1 MDDTSVAS
9 QKQDTP
15 AGQTPPSPGSGNAQV
30 KMVPESDL
38 IAVKKGSEKAV
49 ADTVTSYEA
58 KAVELKGLYD
68 VEHQK
73 VLLGETRI
81 TELEGQ
87 VNTNSGA
94 AGQASELQTQLA
106 AAKAEN
112 EAAKVNLTEYQKNA
126 IASRYGISVDTLKD
140 KTPEQLGHLE
150 EALKIVGA
158 KSGGGYDTGGGGSSA
173 ASLTPVDACAAE
185 IEAIRAKAK

>member
-9 QKQDTP
+9 QKQET

-49 ADTVTSYEA
+49 ADTVASYEA

-94 AGQASELQTQLA
+94 AGQASELQTKLD

-112 EAAKVNLTEYQKNA
+112 EAAKVNLVEYQKNA
-126 IASRYGISVDTLKD
+126 IATRYGISVETLKD

-158 KSGGGYDTGGGGSSA
+158 KSGGGYDTGGGGGSA
-173 ASLTPVDACAAE
+173 ASLTPLDACAAE